1 MAHSD
6 AQHSAPSRA
15 WLRHFCPI
23 RRSMRSAAY
32 LGVRQGKFLMLLRAK
47 EKLQRTVFDLNASYP
62 SARLSGRSVRK
73 AVHRQTKSSMGKRLP
88 TRKQAE
94 SSALLPAGTPFSPLI
109 VGCFRKMG
117 RSGCAGWRAVQ
128 PEGSVV
134 CRASQKPNKA
144 VKPFACGSLGRSAL
158 RTGLRVASPSSRNPV
173 LRAERRLPGR

>member
-1 MAHSD
+1 M
-6 AQHSAPSRA
+6 
-15 WLRHFCPI
+15 LN
-23 RRSMRSAAY
+23 AAY
-32 LGVRQGKFLMLLRAK
+32 LGVRQGKFLMLLRAT

-109 VGCFRKMG
+109 GGCFGKMG

-128 PEGSVV
+128 PEGAVV
-134 CRASQKPNKA
+134 CLASQKPNKA
-144 VKPFACGSLGRSAL
+144 VKPFACGSLGRPAL
-158 RTGLRVASPSSRNPV
+158 RACSGMASPLLPDQA
-173 LRAERRLPGR
+173 LHTERRLPGR